1 MAGVMCEEM
10 QLGMRVF
17 WIRCNFERYR
27 WCSVGSY
34 SNRGVMVFC
43 FLGPN
48 LFFNFFFSKAKAG
61 RLTNRQL
68 TGRTL
73 WLLTI

>member
-1 MAGVMCEEM
+1 MYREM
-10 QLGMRVF
+10 QLGMRMF
-17 WIRCNFERYR
+17 WIRCNFETYR
-27 WCSVGSY
+27 RCSVESY
-34 SNRGVMVFC
+34 SNRGVMVLC
-43 FLGPN
+43 CLGPN
-48 LFFNFFFSKAKAG
+48 LFIFFFYKAKAG

>member
-1 MAGVMCEEM
+1 MYGEM

-17 WIRCNFERYR
+17 WIRCNFETYR
-27 WCSVGSY
+27 WCSVESY
-34 SNRGVMVFC
+34 SNRGVMVFSC
-43 FLGPN
+43 LGPN
-48 LFFNFFFSKAKAG
+48 LFILIFFFYKAKAG

>member
-1 MAGVMCEEM
+1 
-10 QLGMRVF
+10 MREF
-17 WIRCNFERYR
+17 WIRGNFERYR
-27 WCSVGSY
+27 QCHVGSY
-34 SNRGVMVFC
+34 SKRGVMVFC
-43 FLGPN
+43 CLGPN
-48 LFFNFFFSKAKAG
+48 LFILIFFSLKAKAG